1 MSDVQWSELTPVLAQ
16 LKQRLDNLEA
26 QMTIVSASL
35 GIPYMPVAAGVPEVP
50 QAVIDLAHAGKT
62 LQAIAEYRRA
72 TGAGLEDARAVVLG
86 L

>member
-1 MSDVQWSELTPVLAQ
+1 MSDIQWSELTPVLTQ
-16 LKQRLDNLEA
+16 LKARLDNLEA
-26 QMTIVSASL
+26 QMMLVSTRL
-35 GIPYMPVAAGVPEVP
+35 GLPYMPATAAEVP
-50 QAVIDLAHAGKT
+50 VPQEVIDLAHAGKT